1 MAGPIPDTL
10 DKIIIVG
17 DFGQKVLAVRSAF
30 GNNAKRM
37 SRSHG
42 ERWRKGRPICLCIVM
57 SKSPEDSVFMP
68 FGGKLGQQDA
78 ERERKLDLLVWS
90 R

>member
-1 MAGPIPDTL
+1 
-10 DKIIIVG
+10 
-17 DFGQKVLAVRSAF
+17 
-30 GNNAKRM
+30 
-37 SRSHG
+37 
-42 ERWRKGRPICLCIVM
+42 M